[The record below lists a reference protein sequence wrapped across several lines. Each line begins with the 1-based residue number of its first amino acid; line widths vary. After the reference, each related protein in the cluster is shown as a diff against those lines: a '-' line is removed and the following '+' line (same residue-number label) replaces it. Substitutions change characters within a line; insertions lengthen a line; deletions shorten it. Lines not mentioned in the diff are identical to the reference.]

1 MDSIKEQEQEEE
13 PLAEWPEEELDDQ
26 AYQAWL
32 STQYQDQDDDLEEF

>member
-1 MDSIKEQEQEEE
+1 MDPIKEQEQEEE

-32 STQYQDQDDDLEEF
+32 SEQYNELEDLEEF